1 MVAGLAIF
9 YLCVAANE
17 HGIHFG
23 VRDIPSFLGNVRYS
37 KMRAEVVSS
46 LTRVEKGSG
55 GQESTKWVLQNVLQ
69 FANTL
74 VLRRIRHAKL
84 ESVIMLSSLYSYPEF
99 S

>member
-74 VLRRIRHAKL
+74 VLRRIRHAEL
-84 ESVIMLSSLYSYPEF
+84 GNYVVIVV
-99 S
+99 